1 MWNRAR
7 WSVRHTTPTSRC
19 RTSRSG
25 PRPNRGTVFAP
36 PTLTSSPYRNLPAVD
51 RLLAEPRLA
60 ALAGVFGQPCIA
72 HLAREALEAARA
84 AIGAGEPAQDLDQLA
99 AAVEI
104 AAARRFE
111 TSFRTVINATGVV
124 LQTNLGRAPVSQQA
138 AAAMAA
144 AAAGYSNLE
153 YDLAVGE
160 RGSRHGHLE
169 LLLTEITGAEAAM
182 VVNNNAAAVLLGL
195 MAVAADREVVVS
207 RGQAVEI
214 GGGFRI
220 PDVLRQSGAK
230 LVEVGTTNRT
240 YLEDYDAALTHESA
254 ALLRVHTSNF
264 RVIGFTHETTVAE
277 LASLARRRG
286 LQLLDDLGSGCLLDT
301 SAYGLA
307 KEPMPQES
315 IAAGADLVFFS
326 GDKLL
331 GGPQA
336 GIIAGR
342 RDTVDRLKRHPLARA
357 LRIDKA
363 TLAGLAVTLSHYLR
377 NEAEA
382 KVPVWQMIARPLA
395 QLDAMARE
403 WAGRFPGRAI
413 VEEGRSMIGGG
424 SLPEESLPT
433 RLVAFPASSFTGRSL
448 TAVASALRTGSPP
461 VVARVERNRLL
472 LDPRTVLPGEEPALL
487 RGMEEVVNPS

>member
-1 MWNRAR
+1 
-7 WSVRHTTPTSRC
+7 
-19 RTSRSG
+19 
-25 PRPNRGTVFAP
+25 
-36 PTLTSSPYRNLPAVD
+36 
-51 RLLAEPRLA
+51 
-60 ALAGVFGQPCIA
+60 
-72 HLAREALEAARA
+72 
-84 AIGAGEPAQDLDQLA
+84 
-99 AAVEI
+99 
-104 AAARRFE
+104 
-111 TSFRTVINATGVV
+111 
-124 LQTNLGRAPVSQQA
+124 
-138 AAAMAA
+138 
-144 AAAGYSNLE
+144 
-153 YDLAVGE
+153 
-160 RGSRHGHLE
+160 
-169 LLLTEITGAEAAM
+169 M

-195 MAVAADREVVVS
+195 MAVAAGKEVVVS

-220 PDVLRQSGAK
+220 PDVLRQSGAR

-240 YLEDYDAALTHESA
+240 YLEDYDAAVTHESA

-264 RVIGFTHETTVAE
+264 RVIGFTHETPVAE

-286 LQLLDDLGSGCLLDT
+286 LLLLDDLGSGCLLDT
-301 SAYGLA
+301 SVFGLA

-336 GIIAGR
+336 GIVAGR
-342 RDTVDRLKRHPLARA
+342 RDAVDRLKRHPLARA

-377 NEAEA
+377 NEARD
-382 KVPVWQMIARPLA
+382 KVPVWLMISRPLP
-395 QLDAMARE
+395 QLEATARE
-403 WAGRFPGRAI
+403 WAGRFSGRAA

-448 TAVASALRTGSPP
+448 ASVAAALRTGAPP
-461 VVARVERNRLL
+461 VVARIERDRLL
-472 LDPRTVLPGEEPALL
+472 LDPRTVLPGEEPSLL
-487 RGMEEVVNPS
+487 KRMGEVLR